1 MLVLINRPWIGTLP
15 CNIPEAEWLLKTAG
29 EPPLPGK
36 MTPLLPDHF
45 NQQGA

>member
-1 MLVLINRPWIGTLP
+1 V
-15 CNIPEAEWLLKTAG
+15 AG
-29 EPPLPGK
+29 MALAPPLPGK